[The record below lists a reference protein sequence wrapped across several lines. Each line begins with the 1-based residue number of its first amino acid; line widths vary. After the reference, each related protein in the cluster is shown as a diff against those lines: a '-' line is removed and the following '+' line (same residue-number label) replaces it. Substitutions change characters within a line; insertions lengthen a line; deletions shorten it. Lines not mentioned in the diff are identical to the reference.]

1 MWAQYQTNSQRL
13 QRLTSG
19 EVTKQN
25 GHFFAGSVCF
35 SRRGP
40 DVLVDTKE
48 TNLYTEL
55 FYDAFAERKSARRAY
70 IGLKPENRKKLCE
83 TALTRLAEITRI

>member
-1 MWAQYQTNSQRL
+1 M
-13 QRLTSG
+13 
-19 EVTKQN
+19 
-25 GHFFAGSVCF
+25 
-35 SRRGP
+35 
-40 DVLVDTKE
+40 LVDTKE